1 LLVVSYIDLNS
12 VPRRVSVCGAQKKQV
27 ASLTRRPYNHAR
39 MTSHLDELIKI
50 LRLAYSGELAAA
62 YAYRGHWRSVKDEA
76 TRTRIREI
84 EEEEWHHRRLVGRM
98 LEQVGAKP
106 NRARECRAVVVGRT
120 LGAMCHVSGRLLPMY
135 GAGKLESRNINEYET
150 AARHASRSGRA
161 EFVDCLLGMAEVE
174 WEHEKYFRA
183 CVGNHKVGG
192 WIPLWPRPAPKEA
205 IRATYNVEL
214 GAIPERIDLADEL
227 AFESDRP

>member
-1 LLVVSYIDLNS
+1 
-12 VPRRVSVCGAQKKQV
+12 
-27 ASLTRRPYNHAR
+27 

-76 TRTRIREI
+76 IKTRIREI

-106 NRARECRAVVVGRT
+106 NRARECRAIVIGRT
-120 LGAMCHVSGRLLPMY
+120 LGAMCHVAGWLLPMY

-161 EFVDCLLGMAEVE
+161 EFVDCLLAMAEVE

-183 CVGNHKVGG
+183 CVESHKLGA
-192 WIPLWPRPAPKEA
+192 WIPVWPLPAPKEA
-205 IRATYNVEL
+205 IRATFNVEL
-214 GAIPERIDLADEL
+214 GAIPKHINFSEDEF
-227 AFESDRP
+227 AFESDRA

>member
-1 LLVVSYIDLNS
+1 
-12 VPRRVSVCGAQKKQV
+12 
-27 ASLTRRPYNHAR
+27 

-50 LRLAYSGELAAA
+50 LRLAYSAEMAAA

-76 TRTRIREI
+76 TRARIRQI

-106 NRARECRAVVVGRT
+106 DRTRELRATVIGRA
-120 LGAMCHVSGRLLPMY
+120 LGALCHVTGWLLPMY

-161 EFVDCLLGMAEVE
+161 EFVDCLLTMAEVE

-183 CVGNHKVGG
+183 CVESHKLGA
-192 WIPLWPRPAPKEA
+192 WIPVWPQPAPRES
-205 IRATYNVEL
+205 IRSTYNVEF
-214 GAIPERIDLADEL
+214 GAIPERISFRDDEL
-227 AFESDRP
+227 ALESDRA

>member
-1 LLVVSYIDLNS
+1 
-12 VPRRVSVCGAQKKQV
+12 
-27 ASLTRRPYNHAR
+27 

-76 TRTRIREI
+76 TRARIRQI
-84 EEEEWHHRRLVGRM
+84 EQEEWHHRRLVGRM

-106 NRARECRAVVVGRT
+106 NRAREFRAVFIGRT
-120 LGAMCHVSGRLLPMY
+120 LGAMCHVSGWLMPMY

-161 EFVDCLLGMAEVE
+161 EFVDCLLAMAEVE

-183 CVGNHKVGG
+183 CVADHRLGAR
-192 WIPLWPRPAPKEA
+192 IPLWPRPAPKET

-214 GAIPERIDLADEL
+214 GAIPERVNLSDDEF
-227 AFESDRP
+227 AFESERA